1 MIPRTMIET
10 CGSYEFAM
18 EPMTDGLIAELHPL
32 HLAHYAETDAYRHDL
47 ALRPQYARLQAL
59 NAEGRYVIFTVRR
72 DGVLVGDCSIHLFT
86 SAHTST
92 LAAKEDSLYLSPE
105 HRVGR
110 LALRFHDYL
119 KRRLTEIGA
128 RELTC
133 SVKVGTRGERFF
145 ERMGFRFVAREYHTY
160 LGGGG

>member
-1 MIPRTMIET
+1 MLPRTMIEQ

-18 EPMTDGLIAELHPL
+18 EPMTDALLAELHPL
-32 HLAHYAETDAYRHDL
+32 HARHWQETEAYRHGIPM
-47 ALRPQYARLQAL
+47 APQYEHLQAL
-59 NAEGRYVIFTVRR
+59 NKQGRYVVFTVRR
-72 DGVLVGDCSIHLFT
+72 DGELVGDCSIHLYT

-92 LAAKEDSLYLSPE
+92 LAAKEDTLFIAPE

-110 LALRFHDYL
+110 LAMRFHDYL

-160 LGGGG
+160 LGA